1 MTAAVPGAEAL
12 VGSGRPLAELYDVA
26 LLDLDGVVYLG
37 SAPVPGAA
45 AALAAAVKVGIRL
58 GYVTNNASRS
68 PEAVAE
74 VLVGLGVPAE
84 PAQVVTSAQ
93 TAARVL
99 AATLPPQSRVLIV
112 GTAALAEQVYACGLL
127 PVRDLIEPVAAVAQ
141 GFSADT
147 GWRELAMATRAV
159 RDGATWIATNA
170 DLTVPSVHGP
180 LPGNGAFVS
189 LVAASSGARPQ
200 VTGKPEPAMHAEC
213 VERLAASRPIVVG
226 DRLDTDIEGAR
237 RVGCPSLLVFT
248 GVTRP
253 ADLLTAPP
261 QHRPTYLSA
270 DLSGLVSRHPEVVA
284 APEGWRCA
292 GWQVSTS
299 GRLALT
305 PTPGD
310 GQANAA
316 ADPWS
321 ALRALCTAAWM
332 RGDADLR
339 AGDAAAERV
348 FGALGLSSPSEHLP
362 QPQQIHQAG
371 VDLHPAAGPGRPEAE

>member
-1 MTAAVPGAEAL
+1 MTAAVPGAGAL
-12 VGSGRPLAELYDVA
+12 VGADRPLAELYDVA

-37 SAPVPGAA
+37 SAPVTGAA
-45 AALAAAVKVGIRL
+45 AALAAAVKLGIRL

-68 PEAVAE
+68 PEAVAG
-74 VLVGLGVPAE
+74 VLAGLGVPAE

-99 AATLPPQSRVLIV
+99 AAALPPQSRVLIV
-112 GTAALAEQVYACGLL
+112 GTSALAEQVRACGLL
-127 PVRDLIEPVAAVAQ
+127 PVRDLGEPVAAVVQ
-141 GFSADT
+141 GFSPDT

-159 RDGATWIATNA
+159 RGGATWIATNA

-189 LVAASSGARPQ
+189 VVAASSGARPQ
-200 VTGKPEPAMHAEC
+200 VTGKPEPSMHAEC

-226 DRLDTDIEGAR
+226 DRLDTDIEGAG

-253 ADLLTAPP
+253 VDLLAAPP

-270 DLSGLVSRHPEVVA
+270 DLSGLVSGHPEVVA
-284 APEGWRCA
+284 GTGGWRCG
-292 GWQVSTS
+292 GWQVTTS
-299 GRLALT
+299 GWLSLT
-305 PTPGD
+305 STPADAQG
-310 GQANAA
+310 AV

-321 ALRALCTAAWM
+321 ALRALCTAAWA
-332 RGDADLR
+332 RGDVDLR
-339 AGDAAAERV
+339 PGDAAAELA
-348 FGALGLSSPSEHLP
+348 FGALGMGSPSEHLP

-371 VDLHPAAGPGRPEAE
+371 IDLHSAAGPGRPEAE